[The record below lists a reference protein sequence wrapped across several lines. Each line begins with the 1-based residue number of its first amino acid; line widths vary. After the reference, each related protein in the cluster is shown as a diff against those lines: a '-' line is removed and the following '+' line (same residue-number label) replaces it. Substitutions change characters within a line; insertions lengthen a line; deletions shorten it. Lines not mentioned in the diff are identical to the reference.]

1 MTDER
6 ESKMSGSGMAGY
18 AACPGKFQLELT
30 CPPDKGNAYTEMG
43 NRIHEY
49 LAGEQIELTD
59 EEQVITDKCLAQ
71 YKEVVAAVGLDEPTT
86 TSVEKRLWYGSKWSG
101 AIDRIDFSADGRT
114 VLIVDWKTGRN
125 PVGQASGNL
134 QARSYAVLV
143 AKNCP
148 SITKVYV
155 AIIQPMAA
163 PYSITEYDEEALR
176 DADDELAMIVAR
188 AEAPNAPRV
197 PSPDACK
204 YCRAKSICPEAQGE
218 VKQLIE
224 VATAPIPVLT
234 NVQVADFL
242 EKAIVVESFI
252 EALKSEAK
260 KRMQEG
266 HEIAGY
272 KLMPG
277 RTSRSIDDP
286 AVAFEKLGLTNEQFL
301 STCKVSIPSIEKV
314 FASVKGLKAKEAKAE
329 VESLLGDC
337 IQTKTSESIITR
349 TK

>member
-1 MTDER
+1 
-6 ESKMSGSGMAGY
+6 MSGSGFAGY

-30 CPPDKGNAYTEMG
+30 CPPDAGNAYTEMG
-43 NRIHEY
+43 NRIHLY
-49 LAGEQIELTD
+49 LSGEQIVLPD
-59 EEQVITDKCLAQ
+59 EEQAIADKCLEQ
-71 YKEVVAAVGLDEPTT
+71 YKEIVAAVGLAQPVT

-101 AIDRIDFSADGRT
+101 AIDRIDFSEDGRT
-114 VLIVDWKTGRN
+114 ALIVDWKTGRN

-148 SITKVYV
+148 SITKIYV

-176 DADDELAMIVAR
+176 NADDELAMIVAR

-218 VKQLIE
+218 VKQL
-224 VATAPIPVLT
+224 VAVASTPIPVLT
-234 NVQVADFL
+234 NDQISDFL
-242 EKAIVVESFI
+242 EKAVVVESFI
-252 EALKSEAK
+252 DALKAEGK
-260 KRMQEG
+260 KRLQEG
-266 HEIAGY
+266 HDIAGW

-277 RTSRSIDDP
+277 RTNRSIEDP
-286 AVAFEKLGLTNEQFL
+286 YEAFEKLGLDPDKFL
-301 STCKVSIPSIEKV
+301 SACKVSIPSIEKV
-314 FASVKGLKAKEAKAE
+314 FASTRQLKAKEAKDE
-329 VESLLGDC
+329 VESILGNC
-337 IQTKTSESIITR
+337 IQTKTSESVMTR
-349 TK
+349 VK

>member
-1 MTDER
+1 
-6 ESKMSGSGMAGY
+6 MSGSGFAGY

-30 CPPDKGNAYTEMG
+30 CPPDEGNAYTEMG

-49 LAGEQIELTD
+49 LAGEFISLSDD
-59 EEQVITDKCLAQ
+59 EQAIADKCLEQ
-71 YKEVVAAVGLDEPTT
+71 YKEITTTVGLDQPTT
-86 TSVEKRLWYGSKWSG
+86 TSLEKRLWYGTKWSG

-114 VLIVDWKTGRN
+114 ALIVDWKTGRN

-134 QARSYAVLV
+134 QARAYAVLV

-148 SITKVYV
+148 TITKIFV

-163 PYSITEYDEEALR
+163 PYSITEYDEAALR
-176 DADDELAMIVAR
+176 DADDELALIVTR
-188 AEAPNAPRV
+188 AEDPNAPRV

-218 VKQLIE
+218 VKQLAE
-224 VATAPIPVLT
+224 VASSPVPALS
-234 NVQVADFL
+234 NDQIADFL
-242 EKAIVVESFI
+242 EKSAVVEAFI
-252 EALKSEAK
+252 DSLKSEAK
-260 KRMQEG
+260 KRLQDG
-266 HEIAGY
+266 QKITGY

-277 RTSRSIDDP
+277 RISRSIDDP
-286 AVAFEKLGLTNEQFL
+286 MVAFERLGLDPDQFL
-301 STCKVSIPSIEKV
+301 TACKVSIPSIEKV
-314 FASVKGLKAKEAKAE
+314 FASTRQLKAKEAKAE

-337 IQTKTSESIITR
+337 VQTKTSESIMTR